1 MRILSTPFWKPLALA
16 AVVAAP
22 IAVALGGPAV
32 VAPIYCNTQR
42 AFPAQPCWVQLGLEA
57 FCTDIEH
64 EADCNVA
71 NAGNVPADKIFT
83 DSQECSPLNRTQPT
97 QDCVVAKAACL
108 PAYRCEWNSKTQ
120 KCMRGAAIKG
130 NFIFAPRASKRVC
143 EPKPAGS

>member
-71 NAGNVPADKIFT
+71 NAGRAAADTIFK
-83 DSQECSPLNRTQPT
+83 DSQVCSPVNPSQPT
-97 QDCVVAKAACL
+97 QDCVVATARCL
-108 PAYRCEWNSKTQ
+108 PAYRCEWDPIAK
-120 KCMRGAAIKG
+120 KCGHGGAIKG

-143 EPKPAGS
+143 EAKPAGS